1 MAAGRNATI
10 YDVAREAG
18 VSIATVSRVI
28 GGKTRVNPL
37 TLEKVRAA
45 IQKCNYRPSAIA
57 RDFNQK
63 VSHTLAMVLPEL
75 TNPYYAQVYS
85 AAHERA
91 ATEGYVLMLF
101 PMPSGSTI
109 DEELLEL
116 LIERRIDGAILN
128 GEYMT
133 HKNTDRQLQL
143 IKQLR
148 DFMPVVLLG
157 SAPTDYP
164 FGFVVSDLYG
174 CAYQAVEALHAL
186 GHRKIAFLG
195 AIETDVPN
203 SRERGYREALGKC
216 GIPYRADY
224 CARCEPDV
232 KGGEAAMRTML
243 CSLARADLPTAVIA
257 INDPVAL
264 GAMKALDSHGIK
276 VPDEISVIGCDDQF
290 YTAYTKPALSSL
302 DTQPRKT
309 GRSAIDMLLSGSNEQ
324 SVIGAKLILR
334 ASVSAAGD

>member
-10 YDVAREAG
+10 YDVAKEAG

-28 GGKTRVNPL
+28 GGKTRVNPP

-57 RDFNQK
+57 RDFNRK

-75 TNPYYAQVYS
+75 TNPYYAQIYS

-91 ATEGYVLMLF
+91 AAAGYVLMLF
-101 PMPSGSTI
+101 PMPSGNTI
-109 DEELLEL
+109 DETLLEL

-133 HKNTDRQLQL
+133 HRNTDRQLAL
-143 IKQLR
+143 IKQLKE
-148 DFMPVVLLG
+148 FMPVIMLG
-157 SAPTDYP
+157 SAPSDYP
-164 FGFVVSDLYG
+164 YGSVVTDLYG

-186 GHRKIAFLG
+186 GHSRIAFLG

-216 GIPYRADY
+216 GIPYKANY
-224 CARCEPDV
+224 CVKCEPDV
-232 KGGEAAMRTML
+232 KSGETAMHELLR
-243 CSLARADLPTAVIA
+243 SLTFADYPTAVLA

-264 GAMKALDSHGIK
+264 GAMKALESHALG
-276 VPDEISVIGCDDQF
+276 VPSDVSVIGCDDQF
-290 YTAYTKPALSSL
+290 YTAYAKPALSSL
-302 DTQPRKT
+302 DTQPQKT
-309 GRSAIDMLLSGSNEQ
+309 GSTAIDMLLKNSDEHIT
-324 SVIGAKLILR
+324 IGAKLVLR
-334 ASVSAAGD
+334 ASVSAARD